1 MLAAHTRTRLSS
13 ECTKAA
19 RMPSGTVS
27 REPYQTGFCQEST
40 VTVDNL
46 LSPSWDFQKDVD
58 EAAGPQTEV
67 LDGTRKVAALSGLS
81 HYCWMLH
88 HEAL

>member
-1 MLAAHTRTRLSS
+1 MPAGKHCEVQSHACRTHQDTAEFRVH
-13 ECTKAA
+13 KAA
-19 RMPSGTVS
+19 RMASGTVS

-58 EAAGPQTEV
+58 EAAGP
-67 LDGTRKVAALSGLS
+67 
-81 HYCWMLH
+81 
-88 HEAL
+88 